1 MGLTDGALRSC
12 LDGFTPRVVVN
23 GLISTGKEQQV
34 QFPRGQLWDW
44 HFQHLCQETYKF
56 CCTDFTTIAIKLFKS
71 KQDTCQT
78 VKTLKKKLFFKF
90 KSVATCPPCRL
101 TINKHKNKKS
111 RSLLGNTSYPSAHP
125 LAGRKNSPL
134 LTNPNSLLPKYRM

>member
-1 MGLTDGALRSC
+1 MDV
-12 LDGFTPRVVVN
+12 FTPRVVVN

-44 HFQHLCQETYKF
+44 HSSTSLSRNIQF

-101 TINKHKNKKS
+101 TINKHENKKL
-111 RSLLGNTSYPSAHP
+111 RSVLGNTSHPSAHP